1 MDPEWRRR
9 GLGSL
14 AASIAAHE
22 ALAAGLT
29 VQWRAEVSNT
39 GAVALARKLGFSAG
53 GIQTSVHL
61 G

>member
-1 MDPEWRRR
+1 V
-9 GLGSL
+9 

-29 VQWRAEVSNT
+29 LQWRAEVSNT
-39 GAVALARKLGFSAG
+39 GAVALARQLGLSAG

-61 G
+61 GHR